1 MELRP
6 GAFSQVRGDRGKR
19 HSLSRNHGDTAE
31 DLLFS
36 EGWFRL
42 RGRLKIRARGREACR
57 ASNALQK
64 RIVDI
69 PFRCH
74 PATILAADRSCRSD
88 HNSLMEWELIDLP
101 FHGEGACCGP
111 SPEPAAA
118 ARRDQAVSSVRRLFT
133 GGLTNHSTSPTTDAG
148 THCIEMVLGAITLSG
163 QEPQSPRVHV
173 GRPTRQARVPQ
184 SVKRKV
190 FQSRRHAYLSMLPL

>member
-6 GAFSQVRGDRGKR
+6 GAFSQVRGNRGKR

-88 HNSLMEWELIDLP
+88 HNSLMEWELIDLT
-101 FHGEGACCGP
+101 FHWKVPDVVPLPNPPQPRGGIRRFLRSADSSPGA
-111 SPEPAAA
+111 
-118 ARRDQAVSSVRRLFT
+118 
-133 GGLTNHSTSPTTDAG
+133 
-148 THCIEMVLGAITLSG
+148 
-163 QEPQSPRVHV
+163 
-173 GRPTRQARVPQ
+173 
-184 SVKRKV
+184 
-190 FQSRRHAYLSMLPL
+190 